1 MVNCHALCL
10 VEHSLPNL
18 TQKFR
23 KLKKKQYIAH
33 LPCPD
38 DIRVVGSQ
46 PGLDKPLTGP
56 GVHERLDLRVSSV
69 GGVGVPIY
77 ELTIVGW
84 RFLVALVVD
93 VDNRSPDHNKGSMIH
108 GTCLAGA
115 VEKQLPV

>member
-1 MVNCHALCL
+1 M
-10 VEHSLPNL
+10 
-18 TQKFR
+18 
-23 KLKKKQYIAH
+23 
-33 LPCPD
+33 PCPD
-38 DIRVVGSQ
+38 DIHIVESQ

-56 GVHERLDLRVSSV
+56 GVRERLDLRVSGV

-93 VDNRSPDHNKGSMIH
+93 VDNCNPDHNKGLVIH